1 VIGEPAAPWTE
12 TGLSLEPFEEELR
25 SSGTKCIAGLDEA
38 GRGALFGPVVAAAVV
53 IDPEIE
59 LRGVDDSK
67 RLTPRRRH
75 GCFLDLV
82 ESVEDWS
89 VGIASAAEVD
99 RLNVL
104 QATRLAMV
112 RAVHGL
118 LSEPQ
123 HLLIDGRMDL
133 DLSIP
138 QTSLVRGDSRCL
150 SIAAASVI
158 AKVSRDTLL
167 MAYAQRLPGY
177 GLRRNKGY
185 GTAEHIEALAS
196 RGLTQ
201 LHRRSFRVQGRLPFG
216 QSPTCSNNG
225 PWEGRSES

>member
-1 VIGEPAAPWTE
+1 
-12 TGLSLEPFEEELR
+12 LEPFEEELR
-25 SSGTKCIAGLDEA
+25 SSGTTRIAGLDEA

-53 IDPEIE
+53 VDPEAE

-75 GCFLDLV
+75 RCFLDLV
-82 ESVEDWS
+82 ERVEDWS

-118 LSEPQ
+118 ISEPQ

-138 QTSLVRGDSRCL
+138 QTALVRGDSRCL

-167 MAYAQRLPGY
+167 MAYARRLPGY
-177 GLRRNKGY
+177 GLGRNKGY
-185 GTAEHIEALAS
+185 GTVEHIEALAS
-196 RGLTQ
+196 RGLTK
-201 LHRRSFRVQGRLPFG
+201 LHRRSFKMQGRLHFG
-216 QSPTCSNNG
+216 QSPTGASDT
-225 PWEGRSES
+225 PREGRSRS